1 MPGRQG
7 ISLHESR
14 QPMFSGFTR
23 YIFVQAAG
31 PFLLASLA
39 LTGIIWLTQALR
51 LLDVIIGQGQSAG
64 TYFLLTLLSIPSLL
78 TLILPISLF
87 IGVLY
92 ALHRLYSDSELVVM
106 FSSGISRWGIA
117 RPFLFLCGVVSL
129 VVFALSTYI
138 APAGLREVKS
148 RLYEIRTDFAS
159 ALIREG
165 AFNTPIN
172 GLTVYVRER
181 KPDGTI
187 MGILVHDNRDPAKPV
202 TYMAETGTLVSSNSR
217 PRLIMFN
224 GNIQRANKS
233 DGGDSLSLLYFD
245 KYTYDLSQF
254 ASNPTERYYE
264 GRERYLWDLI
274 WPASDDI
281 YARNY
286 RNRLTTEA
294 HDRIAGILYSF
305 MFGFIALASLLS
317 AEFNRR
323 GYAARL
329 AIAAVLALGARLFS
343 LTLYNATVSYP
354 SAAVLMYL
362 FPAAVCGL
370 CAAHI
375 SGVKFDRWFTWVLI
389 LVRRPVRGEA

>member
-1 MPGRQG
+1 MGWKAG
-7 ISLHESR
+7 GTLYNER
-14 QPMFSGFTR
+14 QPAMMSGFTR
-23 YIFVQAAG
+23 YIIGQAAG

-51 LLDVIIGQGQSAG
+51 LLDVIISQGQSAG
-64 TYFLLTLLSIPSLL
+64 TFFLLTLLSIPSLL

-106 FSSGISRWGIA
+106 FSSGISRWGVA
-117 RPFLFLCGVVSL
+117 GPLLMLCGIVSV
-129 VVFALSTYI
+129 VVFILSAYI
-138 APAGLREVKS
+138 APAGLREAKS

-165 AFNTPIN
+165 AFNTPTT

-187 MGILVHDNRDPAKPV
+187 KGILVHDNRDPTKPV
-202 TYMAETGTLVSSNSR
+202 TYTAETGTLVTSNTR

-254 ASNPTERYYE
+254 ASSPTDRFHE
-264 GRERYLWDLI
+264 GRERYLWTLL
-274 WPASDDI
+274 WPDADDV
-281 YARNY
+281 YANHR
-286 RNRLTTEA
+286 RNRLIAEA
-294 HDRIAGILYSF
+294 HDRIAGILYPF
-305 MFGFIALASLLS
+305 MLSFIALASLLS

-323 GYAARL
+323 GYMIRLVVAAG
-329 AIAAVLALGARLFS
+329 LALGARLFS
-343 LTLYNATVSYP
+343 LTVYNVTAIPFGSIPHV
-354 SAAVLMYL
+354 
-362 FPAAVCGL
+362 PASSEHLHFMCSL
-370 CAAHI
+370 H
-375 SGVKFDRWFTWVLI
+375 L
-389 LVRRPVRGEA
+389 RREV